1 MIDPDEPLE
10 IQVEKQAK
18 IIEALISRS
27 ERGHEVGGS
36 AYSLFQSAIV
46 LQAAVWEKTK
56 DLEVALDTLGRA
68 SSELELSRRLQ
79 ERMQNNLADAMV
91 AVEGGFALFSED
103 RLQVCNDFFRR
114 LLPDVE
120 PLVEPGLGF
129 EDYLNAVADSTFL
142 LPGGDGNGTGNGTGN
157 GNGNGNGGQDGR
169 HWPQPRDRRFSSH
182 VLALKSNRWFQM
194 SYRQTSSG
202 NIAVLQTEITDIVR
216 QNQREKDRLIDQHAH
231 FLQAAFDHM
240 SLGICTFSA
249 KGELLVRNE
258 RFGELL
264 GVPLSLLKKGIG
276 FRRIT
281 EYVERFEALKPHETG
296 AGKYPDG
303 WAKILRRGGVVQERF
318 RRPDGVSL
326 DIQIHALPDNGFI
339 VSITDVTVET
349 EAAEARQRINQTL
362 ERRVQERTAELTEAN
377 RLLRI
382 QSVEQAKTEEALRLA
397 KEAAEAA
404 HASKTRFL
412 AAASHDLLQPINAAK
427 LYISTLKEKVTERGA
442 VETVD
447 RISRSFT
454 SIESLLHA
462 LLDISRLDSPGAEFN
477 VTSFCLEGPLLSLA
491 EDLAPLAA
499 EKGIALTILPSSR
512 WVTSDQRYLMRCV
525 QNLVVNAIQ
534 YTETG
539 RVLVGCRTAGG
550 KVRIEVWDTG
560 IGISEADQGR
570 IFNEFT
576 RVSKSHGGPGM
587 GLGLSIVERAC
598 RHLGHRVRLASRP
611 GKGSVFSI
619 ELPLARPGLDAATRG
634 TTAETVP
641 QGGLDLIVMIV
652 ENDADVLHATTQKL
666 DGWGASVLA
675 TASTRGALD
684 LMLGVGTAPDIILAD
699 YQLDD
704 GDDGVKAIRALR
716 AAAGHDIP
724 AIVITANRSK
734 ALLQLGE
741 KVGFSVLT
749 KPVQLSRLRALI
761 DWKTRRQVA

>member
-1 MIDPDEPLE
+1 MIDPTEPLE
-10 IQVEKQAK
+10 VQIEKQAK

-27 ERGHEVGGS
+27 QRGHEVGSS

-68 SSELELSRRLQ
+68 SSELELAHRLQ
-79 ERMQNNLADAMV
+79 ERMQKNLADAMV

-120 PLVEPGLGF
+120 PLIEPGLGF
-129 EDYLNAVADSTFL
+129 EDYLNAVAESKFI
-142 LPGGDGNGTGNGTGN
+142 LPPEEGVAGHGGE
-157 GNGNGNGGQDGR
+157 R
-169 HWPQPRDRRFSSH
+169 WPQPRDRRFSSH
-182 VLALKSNRWFQM
+182 VLALRNDRWFQM
-194 SYRQTSSG
+194 AYRQTSSG

-249 KGELLVRNE
+249 EGALLVRNE
-258 RFGELL
+258 RFGALL
-264 GVPLSLLKKGIG
+264 GVPLSLLKKGTS

-281 EYVERFEALKPHETG
+281 EYLDRFEALKPHG
-296 AGKYPDG
+296 AMSKRGLDG
-303 WAKILRRGGVVQERF
+303 WTKTLRRGGVVQDRF
-318 RRPDGVSL
+318 RRPDGVCL
-326 DIQIHALPDNGFI
+326 DIHIHALPDNGFI

-362 ERRVQERTAELTEAN
+362 ERRVKERTAELTEAN

-427 LYISTLKEKVTERGA
+427 LYISTLKEKVSERGA
-442 VETVD
+442 ADTVE

-477 VTSFCLEGPLLSLA
+477 VTSFCLEDPLQSLA
-491 EDLAPLAA
+491 EDLSPLAA
-499 EKGIALTILPSSR
+499 EKGIGLTIVPSTR
-512 WVTSDQRYLMRCV
+512 WVTSDQRYLMRSV

-539 RVLVGCRTAGG
+539 RVLVGCRRSGDML
-550 KVRIEVWDTG
+550 RIEVWDTG
-560 IGISEADQGR
+560 IGISEADQSR

-576 RVSKSHGGPGM
+576 RVGNSNTGPGM

-598 RHLGHRVRLASRP
+598 RHLGHRVRLTSQP
-611 GKGSVFSI
+611 GKGSGFSI
-619 ELPLARPGLDAATRG
+619 ELPLAQPGYGARVRGVAAEPVSHG
-634 TTAETVP
+634 T
-641 QGGLDLIVMIV
+641 LDLIVMII

-666 DGWGASVLA
+666 DSWGASVLG
-675 TASTRGALD
+675 TTSTEGALK
-684 LMLGVGTAPDIILAD
+684 LMNGVGTPPDIILAD

-704 GDDGVKAIRALR
+704 GDNGVEAIRALR
-716 AAAGHDIP
+716 AEAGVDIP
-724 AIVITANRSK
+724 AILITANRSK

-741 KVGFSVLT
+741 RMGFSVLT

>member
-1 MIDPDEPLE
+1 MIDPAEPLHV
-10 IQVEKQAK
+10 QVEKQAK

-68 SSELELSRRLQ
+68 STELELAHRLQ
-79 ERMQNNLADAMV
+79 ERMQANLADALV

-103 RLQVCNDFFRR
+103 RLQVCNDFFCR

-120 PLVEPGLGF
+120 PLIEPGLGF
-129 EDYLNAVADSTFL
+129 EEYLNAIAESKFITR
-142 LPGGDGNGTGNGTGN
+142 PGTGE
-157 GNGNGNGGQDGR
+157 QDGER
-169 HWPQPRDRRFSSH
+169 WPQPRDRRFSSH
-182 VLALKSNRWFQM
+182 VLALRNDRWFQM

-202 NIAVLQTEITDIVR
+202 NIAVLQTEITEIVR
-216 QNQREKDRLIDQHAH
+216 QNQREKDRLIDRHAH

-249 KGELLVRNE
+249 EGQLLVRNE

-264 GVPLSLLKKGIG
+264 GVPLSLLTKGIG

-281 EYVERFEALKPHETG
+281 EYVERFEALKPHGMAADRG
-296 AGKYPDG
+296 AEG
-303 WAKILRRGGVVQERF
+303 WAKVLRRGGVVKDRF

-326 DIQIHALPDNGFI
+326 DIQIHSLPDNGFI

-362 ERRVQERTAELTEAN
+362 ERRVQERTAELTDAN

-427 LYISTLKEKVTERGA
+427 LYISTLKEKVSEPGA
-442 VETVD
+442 ADTVD

-454 SIESLLHA
+454 SIESLLHS

-477 VTSFCLEGPLLSLA
+477 VTDFCLEDPMRSLA
-491 EDLAPLAA
+491 EDLAPLAS
-499 EKGIALTILPSSR
+499 EKGIDLTILPSTR

-539 RVLVGCRTAGG
+539 RVLVGCRRSGDCL
-550 KVRIEVWDTG
+550 RIEVWDTG

-576 RVSKSHGGPGM
+576 RVSKNQGGTGTGM

-598 RHLGHRVRLASRP
+598 RHLGHAVRLSSHLGR
-611 GKGSVFSI
+611 GSVFSI
-619 ELPLARPGLDAATRG
+619 ELPLARPGLGATGRAAENKAT
-634 TTAETVP
+634 P
-641 QGGLDLIVMIV
+641 QGLLDLIVMVV

-666 DGWGASVLA
+666 DSWGASVLA
-675 TASTRGALD
+675 TTSTREALE
-684 LMLGVGTAPDIILAD
+684 LMSGVGTAPDIILAD
-699 YQLDD
+699 YHLDD
-704 GDDGVKAIRALR
+704 GDDGVQTICALR
-716 AAAGHDIP
+716 AAAASEIP

-734 ALLQLGE
+734 SLLQLGE
-741 KVGFSVLT
+741 EIGFSVLT